1 MTILIF
7 SLYKI
12 AALEFFLKFQRKYF
26 EVIQVDTL
34 RYNQA
39 FLYSHHKANPIIKYF
54 LLRLSNLII

>member
-39 FLYSHHKANPIIKYF
+39 FLY
-54 LLRLSNLII
+54 